1 MTKEHPVTAP
11 GERPAYS
18 NLAYNLFGLALEE
31 YTGKNYS
38 QLVQELFSEPL
49 DLSNTFTSPGDDE
62 KAVIPPVDNSW
73 GSDYGINTP

>member
-1 MTKEHPVTAP
+1 MRKEHPITAP

-38 QLVQELFSEPL
+38 QLVQGLFSEPL
-49 DLSNTFTSPGDDE
+49 GLTNTVVSPGDDK
-62 KAVIPPVDNSW
+62 KAAVPPGDSSW
-73 GSDYGINTP
+73 GANYSINTP